1 MPRFSSPEKQ
11 GAKQAAS
18 VMKQMQG
25 TIIKSVGTV
34 RNYEQALKNV
44 ATELAR
50 HQESLKDITPERAQ
64 SYLEMRAEQVG
75 QKTLDMERQAIQAM
89 MQHVTHKLEQ
99 NERLNVV
106 KSEHEQ
112 ILKARAYTREQV
124 QAIAERQNARNALA
138 TEIAHAA
145 GLRAH
150 ELLTLERAE
159 LQPADER
166 PALAAKFAERE
177 GERYTVIGKGG
188 LTREVLI
195 PHELAKRLED
205 RRLEQPR
212 EVTDRGIHYEQRYD
226 IGAGRAF
233 SQSFSRASEN
243 ALGWSTGAHGL
254 RHSYAQERMDE
265 LQAAGANREHAL
277 EVVSQEMGHFR
288 PDITEVYLR

>member
-11 GAKQAAS
+11 GTKQAAH
-18 VMKQMQG
+18 VMKQLQG
-25 TIIKSVGTV
+25 TVIKSVGTV

-50 HQESLKDITPERAQ
+50 NNESLKDITPERAQ
-64 SYLEMRAEQVG
+64 SYLEQRAEIVG
-75 QKTLDMERQAIQAM
+75 QKSLDMERQALQAM
-89 MQHVTHKLEQ
+89 MQHVTQKLEPH
-99 NERLNVV
+99 ERLSVV

-112 ILKARAYTREQV
+112 ILESRAYTREQV
-124 QAIAERQNARNALA
+124 QEIAQHQAPQNALA

-166 PALAAKFAERE
+166 PALADKFAERE
-177 GERYTVIGKGG
+177 GELYTVTGKGG

-195 PHELAKRLED
+195 PNELAQRLED
-205 RRLEQPR
+205 RRLEEPKQ
-212 EVTDRGIHYEQRYD
+212 VTDRGIHYEQKYD
-226 IGAGRAF
+226 IGAGRNF

-243 ALGWSTGAHGL
+243 ALGWSNGAHGL

-265 LQAAGANREHAL
+265 LQRSGATRGHAL

-288 PDITEVYLR
+288 PEITETYLR

>member
-11 GAKQAAS
+11 GAKQAAN
-18 VMKQMQG
+18 VMKQIQG

-75 QKTLDMERQAIQAM
+75 QKTLDMERQALQAM
-89 MQHVTHKLEQ
+89 MIHVTHKLEQ
-99 NERLNVV
+99 GERLTVV

-112 ILKARAYTREQV
+112 ILEARAYTRDQV
-124 QAIAERQNARNALA
+124 QEIAQHQAPQNALS
-138 TEIAHAA
+138 TEIAYAA

-159 LQPADER
+159 QRPADPR
-166 PALAAKFAERE
+166 PALADKFAERE
-177 GERYTVIGKGG
+177 GERYTVTGKGG

-195 PHELAKRLED
+195 PHELAQRLEE

-212 EVTDRGIHYEQRYD
+212 EVTDRGIHYEQKYD

-243 ALGWSTGAHGL
+243 ALGWSNGAHGL

-265 LQAAGANREHAL
+265 LQRAGANREHAL

-288 PDITEVYLR
+288 PEITETYLR